1 MANSLSELS
10 KTYEKSIA
18 LQQEIIE
25 RYRQRL
31 NRAKTELNFKEMQRL
46 NTLIKM
52 LNDEKKDLE
61 VSAYELKKYLS

>member
-46 NTLIKM
+46 TTLIKM

>member
-31 NRAKTELNFKEMQRL
+31 NKAKTELNFKEMQRL

>member
-46 NTLIKM
+46 NALIKM